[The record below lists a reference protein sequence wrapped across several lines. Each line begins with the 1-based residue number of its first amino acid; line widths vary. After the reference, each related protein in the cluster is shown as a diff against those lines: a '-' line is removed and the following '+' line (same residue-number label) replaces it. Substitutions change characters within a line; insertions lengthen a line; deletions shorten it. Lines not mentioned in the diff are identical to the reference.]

1 MSQEI
6 EIEFK
11 NILTRDEFINIKE
24 NFQLKDEQFFLQ
36 ENHYFDTPQFSL
48 KELGAALRIRKKQ
61 NQFVMTLKEPAE
73 VGLLETHQIVTEES
87 AQNMM
92 KTGNLEDGQVTE
104 RLTILG
110 INKEDMSYF
119 GTLSTLRAEKDHKN
133 GLLVIDHS
141 RYLNTEDFEL
151 EYEVTDEQE
160 GKKDFLNLL
169 KELNIPIRETKN
181 KIRRFYERKYSEMR

>member
-11 NILTRDEFINIKE
+11 NLLTSDEFMNIKE
-24 NFQLKDEQFFLQ
+24 IFQLKDEQFFLQ

-73 VGLLETHQIVTEES
+73 VGILETHQMITEES
-87 AQNMM
+87 AQKMI
-92 KTGNLEDGQVTE
+92 KTGNLENGQVTE
-104 RLTILG
+104 RLTSLG
-110 INKEDMSYF
+110 INKKDMSYF
-119 GTLSTLRAEKDHKN
+119 GTLSTLRAEINYQN

-141 RYLNTEDFEL
+141 RYLNIEDFEL

-160 GKKDFLNLL
+160 GKKVFLNLL
-169 KELNIPIRETKN
+169 KELNIPFRETKN
-181 KIRRFYERKYSEMR
+181 KIRRFYEQKYSEMR